1 MKKLL
6 LMIFAVTLS
15 VAASADTD
23 PRREYVDRYAQIAVK
38 EMKRTGVPASITLR
52 SRARTISA

>member
-1 MKKLL
+1 MSSKFSILAPMKKLL

-38 EMKRTGVPASITLR
+38 EMKRTGGQ
-52 SRARTISA
+52 